1 MFGSSNRSSTSKTPD
16 PPATS
21 PAWGSW
27 ISHFSQKVATWT
39 YISPTAEQQPTSTPL
54 NFDKTLNL
62 EMYPHILDTI
72 IMFSPRETLL
82 GFRGV
87 SQATRVAADKILF
100 THILLRE
107 VQTRNQPPEIFVY
120 FPSDSTRL
128 LPASVNP
135 YHDEQ
140 TLHGQLCAY
149 AYRPRMSPRREPLAP
164 EEMQTLLARSFMNCR
179 VVDLDGGTTLVRLV
193 LACTILSGAD
203 WSDDLRLADPG
214 EEWMHIVNGVVPFAS
229 RRDPWPPQG
238 VAPPFNGWDRGTPG
252 LAVYVVWTTPKNNK
266 YDDLAFSIVK
276 AIAPLTTF
284 QGEPGRALVIFP
296 RLQDDIDAAKHFDQ
310 VAALTDKVRKK
321 LFDNV
326 DWANS
331 WADMSQLL
339 ERMEFVSVAEYTQRY
354 GHEAAVAEL
363 AMEDEGFEL

>member
-1 MFGSSNRSSTSKTPD
+1 
-16 PPATS
+16 
-21 PAWGSW
+21 
-27 ISHFSQKVATWT
+27 
-39 YISPTAEQQPTSTPL
+39 
-54 NFDKTLNL
+54 
-62 EMYPHILDTI
+62 MYPHILDTI

-87 SQATRVAADKILF
+87 SRATRVAADKILF

-214 EEWMHIVNGVVPFAS
+214 EEWMVCTVRVRPNAQGRVSGVVTGSSDGILSVVVALATPNSKKYRFKPWSAGQIPVCGRLVQHIVNGVVPFAS